1 LSTNK
6 KKELDVLIIGG
17 GPIGLACALEAKKK
31 NLDYLI
37 LEKGALVNSLYH
49 YPQNMTFFSSSE
61 KLEIDEIPFISKA
74 AKPSK
79 QEALEYYRRIA
90 TSNHLTI
97 NLFEKVENVSQQ
109 NGCYKIKSD
118 KDQYLS
124 KNIIIATGFYDKPN
138 YLNVKGEDLDKVS
151 HYYDDPHFYA
161 MQDVAVVGASNSAV
175 DAALEIFR
183 KGGRVSLIVRGDKI
197 GERVKYWVRPD
208 MVNRIKEGSIDAYF
222 NTKVEAI
229 DQQELNLYDK
239 AKKEHFT
246 LKNDYVLA
254 LTGYQPNFDFL
265 RSMGIEL
272 QDEQSRI
279 PIYDPQ
285 TMETNKK
292 GIYLAGVICGGM
304 ETHKWFIENSRI
316 HAKMIIENIKTRNPV
331 GTS

>member
-118 KDQYLS
+118 KEQYLS

-239 AKKEHFT
+239 AKKEHFK